1 MCLDRTA
8 WCPGGERL
16 GEGRSDE
23 RWGVG
28 CVSSVRVA
36 IECASCVAA
45 YLCTDRLQS
54 GLALSNFFN
63 SVSFFAELP
72 GLKRALLSPPV
83 AEEERRSN
91 AGGAHS
97 LLDCDLPTSMSGAGA
112 DLDADGLALAATLV
126 AAIHAAT
133 DGDACVAALQALTAA
148 VEERRVAMTKK
159 DAIAACK
166 AKRQADPGSWNQG
179 TASAL
184 GRLIKAFRGGDA
196 VAVEPP
202 APAGPPSFDGVEEAT
217 EWFKAKSAEFELEYT
232 IDLFDEISEVRV
244 CVLYPAT

>member
-1 MCLDRTA
+1 MSGGGSGVFRVSVWRSSARRA
-8 WCPGGERL
+8 WQLTCALIGFNRASLYPISLIPSHFLPNCPG
-16 GEGRSDE
+16 
-23 RWGVG
+23 
-28 CVSSVRVA
+28 
-36 IECASCVAA
+36 
-45 YLCTDRLQS
+45 
-54 GLALSNFFN
+54 
-63 SVSFFAELP
+63 
-72 GLKRALLSPPV
+72 
-83 AEEERRSN
+83 SN
-91 AGGAHS
+91 ALYSPRLWPKKSAYRTLGSAHS

-159 DAIAACK
+159 DVIAACK

-244 CVLYPAT
+244 CAAPLAT

>member
-1 MCLDRTA
+1 M
-8 WCPGGERL
+8 
-16 GEGRSDE
+16 
-23 RWGVG
+23 
-28 CVSSVRVA
+28 
-36 IECASCVAA
+36 
-45 YLCTDRLQS
+45 
-54 GLALSNFFN
+54 
-63 SVSFFAELP
+63 
-72 GLKRALLSPPV
+72 
-83 AEEERRSN
+83 
-91 AGGAHS
+91 
-97 LLDCDLPTSMSGAGA
+97 DCDLPTSMSGAGA

-244 CVLYPAT
+244 CAAPLAT